1 MWYVLNSDGKIM
13 ARGVDN
19 CAPDEDTIT
28 SLKNPDTNIKSGL
41 MIKLQQKSKRKLKR
55 TQLCNFL

>member
-28 SLKNPDTNIKSGL
+28 SLKKSGHKYKIGPDDKIAAE
-41 MIKLQQKSKRKLKR
+41 IKKKIEKSS
-55 TQLCNFL
+55 TV